1 MVLIPREFQDSFL
14 SGFPH
19 LRRVD
24 VLAWY
29 RTGAASRPNRAGP
42 TADLAVS
49 PAGAEGGRRRGDSNS
64 RGVLSPTFL
73 AGRRTRPLCDV
84 SIPGSTGGGGSLPG
98 AGPGGQTARGAPR
111 AERGPGRRPS
121 TRAGR
126 GRAAGGSRWVP
137 RDRRAGAPAERG
149 PAGGARRGRDSNPRC
164 ARRTAVFKTATL
176 GRSVT
181 SPVPRGAGPTL
192 SSPARRGARP
202 RLQPREKAPLRFR
215 RGLQPREKKP
225 RRRDGW
231 AVTGMREAGWSR
243 RPSASAGPMA
253 GQTGRREA
261 RVACRAW

>member
-84 SIPGSTGGGGSLPG
+84 SIPGSAGGGGSLPG
-98 AGPGGQTARGAPR
+98 AGPGEQTARPGPARARARRADRGEGGIRTPGAPGAQRFSRPPHSAALSPLQCPEGRTRPYHRRR
-111 AERGPGRRPS
+111 AAASGRGFSPGRTGRRPRLSSGRGLRLAPGRR
-121 TRAGR
+121 
-126 GRAAGGSRWVP
+126 
-137 RDRRAGAPAERG
+137 
-149 PAGGARRGRDSNPRC
+149 
-164 ARRTAVFKTATL
+164 
-176 GRSVT
+176 
-181 SPVPRGAGPTL
+181 
-192 SSPARRGARP
+192 
-202 RLQPREKAPLRFR
+202 R

-225 RRRDGW
+225 RRRVGW